1 MILMRKGFVDLQ
13 VNGYQGVDFASP
25 TLHLEDIHRVTD
37 DLLKDGTIG
46 YCATVITSDAQI
58 YRRNLPLLA
67 KAMEQD
73 GVKGRLLG
81 IHLEGPY
88 LSSAEGARGAHD
100 VKHMHPPNWREFC
113 EFQDWAQGH
122 IALLTLAPE
131 LEGATDFIAEACRSS
146 TTRIALGHHL
156 ASRDVLRRATEAGA
170 SLCTH
175 LGNGCP
181 AQLPRHDNIIIA
193 QLANDRLAA
202 GLIADGHHL
211 PGDFIRVVFKCKG
224 VDKIFIVS
232 DSAPIAGFAPGIYD
246 TLGNQVRLTPEGR
259 IENLHSCYFVG
270 SGLNM
275 AQCMRFLKSLGF
287 LSDEE
292 LWQVGLENPLR
303 ILGTSIERRY
313 LDSLPDFPF

>member
-1 MILMRKGFVDLQ
+1 MRKGFVDLQ

-25 TLHLEDIHRVTD
+25 TLHLEDIHRVTE
-37 DLLKDGTIG
+37 DLLKAGTIG
-46 YCATVITSDAQI
+46 YCATIITSDMQV

-67 KAMEQD
+67 RAMEQN

-88 LSSAEGARGAHD
+88 LSSAEGARGAHWAEY
-100 VKHMHPPNWREFC
+100 MHPPNLREFC
-113 EFQDWAQGH
+113 EFQDWAQGQ
-122 IALLTLAPE
+122 IALLTIAPE
-131 LEGATDFIAEACRSS
+131 LEGAIDFIADVCRSF

-156 ASRDVLRRATEAGA
+156 ASSDVLKHATEAGA

-181 AQLPRHDNIIIA
+181 SLLPRHNNIIIA
-193 QLANDRLAA
+193 QLANDRLTA
-202 GLIADGHHL
+202 GLITDGHHL
-211 PGDFIRVVFKCKG
+211 PEDFIRVVFKCKG
-224 VDKIFIVS
+224 VDKIFVVS

-246 TLGNQVRLTPEGR
+246 TLGNQVRLTAEGR

-270 SGLNM
+270 SGLHM

-292 LWQVGLENPLR
+292 LWQVGFENPLF
-303 ILGTSIERRY
+303 ILGASMERRS
-313 LDSLPDFPF
+313 LDSLPDFHF